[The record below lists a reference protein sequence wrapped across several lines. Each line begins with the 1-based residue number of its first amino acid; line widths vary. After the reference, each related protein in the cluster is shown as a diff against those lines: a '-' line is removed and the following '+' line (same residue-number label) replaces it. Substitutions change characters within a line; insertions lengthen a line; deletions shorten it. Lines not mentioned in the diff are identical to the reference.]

1 MPRFLF
7 VSGKG
12 ATAWELQ
19 VGIKNRASI
28 EFRYVHLRGG
38 YWVWWAPWR
47 RIKVIMWGAEH
58 S

>member
-1 MPRFLF
+1 MIIG
-7 VSGKG
+7 GKG

-19 VGIKNRASI
+19 VGIRGRCSI
-28 EFRYVHLRGG
+28 QFNWVHLRGG

-47 RIKVIMWGAEH
+47 RIRIQLWGAEH